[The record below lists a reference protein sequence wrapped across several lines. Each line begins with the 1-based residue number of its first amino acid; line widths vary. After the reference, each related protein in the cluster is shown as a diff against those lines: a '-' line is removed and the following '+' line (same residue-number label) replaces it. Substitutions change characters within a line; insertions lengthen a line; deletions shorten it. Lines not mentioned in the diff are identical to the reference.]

1 MQVHFVDSGVGQ
13 DLGSWEVE
21 CHSFRMDADDAPYAL
36 VSNPWVKDDSLRA
49 EYKFYNASLQWVVD
63 ID

>member
-1 MQVHFVDSGVGQ
+1 MQVHFVDSGIAQ

-21 CHSFRMDADDAPYAL
+21 CHSFRMDHDDAPYAL